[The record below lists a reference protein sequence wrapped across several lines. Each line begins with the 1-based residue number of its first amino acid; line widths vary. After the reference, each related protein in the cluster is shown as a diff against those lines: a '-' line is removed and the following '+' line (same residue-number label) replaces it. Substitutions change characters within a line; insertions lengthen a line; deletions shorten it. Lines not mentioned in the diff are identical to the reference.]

1 MEVKRE
7 EQNKERQAAKVQGQ
21 ATSLPKSKNKKSYSE
36 VKTKGHGRLK
46 RSFNYVSNSFDFT
59 LRGAD
64 KKLLMI
70 LLILVLFG
78 LVMVTSTASYSIIR
92 RGQESVMGF
101 MGKQMLLAGL
111 GFLAM
116 FFMASLDYHRLD
128 WKLLLALA
136 PIVLILNIL
145 PRLIGT
151 PVNGAYRWIDLG
163 FTTLQPSEIAKYFIA
178 ILAAR
183 LMTFPETTPKK
194 TVIFRYAT
202 VWAFVGLFIFA
213 IAKVQSNLS
222 TSAILAFSAFVVI
235 VVSNAPL
242 IWSLIPVAVGGLTGV
257 FMIISTGYR
266 TDRIMGFLNPFS
278 DPNGKT
284 LQLVQSLYAL
294 STGGIVGRGLGN
306 SRFKAFW
313 LPYAE
318 NDFIFA
324 IIAEELGLIGGLA
337 TIAAFAFLVFTG
349 LRIGRQ
355 AKDGYGRL
363 LAVGITT
370 IIGIQA
376 ALNMAVVMGAFP
388 VTGVPLPFISAGGT
402 SMIVNLAAMGILLN
416 ISKQKR

>member
-1 MEVKRE
+1 MEEKRNQQPEERDSVK
-7 EQNKERQAAKVQGQ
+7 AQGK
-21 ATSLPKSKNKKSYSE
+21 AIDWPKSKQKNDSSIRS
-36 VKTKGHGRLK
+36 KGRGRLK
-46 RSFNYVSNSFDFT
+46 RSFSYLGNSFDFT
-59 LRGAD
+59 LKGAD

-78 LVMVTSTASYSIIR
+78 LVMVTSTASYTIIR

-128 WKLLLALA
+128 WKLLLALV
-136 PIVLILNIL
+136 PMVLILNIL

-183 LMTFPETTPKK
+183 LMTFPETTPKR
-194 TVIFRYAT
+194 TVLFRYAT
-202 VWAFVGLFIFA
+202 VWFFVAVFVFV
-213 IAKVQSNLS
+213 IARVQSNLS